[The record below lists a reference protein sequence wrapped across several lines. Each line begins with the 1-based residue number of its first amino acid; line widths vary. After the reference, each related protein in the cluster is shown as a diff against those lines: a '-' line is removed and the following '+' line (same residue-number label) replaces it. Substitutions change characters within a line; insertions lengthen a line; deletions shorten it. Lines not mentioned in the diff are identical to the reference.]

1 MKIKDLS
8 SFNRDEVATLLSH
21 IPFYRELQQS
31 RPAQLDKI
39 LSFSCIVELEPGEVI
54 MRRGDKG
61 SWLYFLIKGRLSV
74 YLDKTSPASKPLNHI
89 TPGELFGDLA
99 LLCNHE
105 RKATVAA
112 DEDSKKV
119 QLFATDFKP
128 FGEIDNFTTVDLE
141 TKLIFYRTMV
151 HSIRWRLEVNR
162 MTQPSHPLEEEL
174 RHVPLINAQ
183 KGSREEL
190 LQLYKQAQFLANVLD
205 KWNSG
210 AAGKA
215 VGDVM
220 VASTSNQA

>member
-8 SFNRDEVATLLSH
+8 TFNGDEITSLLGR

-31 RPAQLDKI
+31 HEAQLGKI
-39 LSFSCIVELEPGEVI
+39 LTFSCIVELEPGEII

-74 YLDKTSPASKPLNHI
+74 YFDDTNPQTPLNQI

-112 DEDSKKV
+112 ESGSKKAL
-119 QLFATDFKP
+119 LFATDFKP
-128 FGEIDNFTTVDLE
+128 FGDLAHFGAVDLP

-162 MTQPSHPLEEEL
+162 MAQPSHPLAEEL
-174 RHVPLINAQ
+174 RQVPMFHAP
-183 KGSREEL
+183 KGSMDEL
-190 LQLYKQAQFLANVLD
+190 SGLYRQAQFLAGVLD
-205 KWNSG
+205 RWNSG
-210 AAGKA
+210 ESGLM
-215 VGDVM
+215 VEDVV
-220 VASTSNQA
+220 VASVENQH

>member
-8 SFNRDEVATLLSH
+8 NFDSDEVASLLSR

-31 RPAQLDKI
+31 HELQLEKI

-54 MRRGDKG
+54 MRRGDRG

-74 YLDKTSPASKPLNHI
+74 YFDEAKPELPLNQI

-99 LLCNHE
+99 LLCDHE

-112 DEDSKKV
+112 EEGSKKAL
-119 QLFATDFKP
+119 LFATDFKP
-128 FGEIDNFTTVDLE
+128 FGDLDNFHIIDLP

-162 MTQPSHPLEEEL
+162 MSQPGHPLEEEL
-174 RHVPLINAQ
+174 RKVPLIRET
-183 KGSREEL
+183 KGSQAEL
-190 LQLYKQAQFLANVLD
+190 NGLYQQAQFLASILD
-205 KWNSG
+205 RWNSG
-210 AAGKA
+210 ASGA
-215 VGDVM
+215 VLEDVV
-220 VASTSNQA
+220 VASASNQS

>member
-8 SFNRDEVATLLSH
+8 SFNRDEVSTLLSH
-21 IPFYRELQQS
+21 IPFYRELQQTN
-31 RPAQLDKI
+31 PTQLDKI

-61 SWLYFLIKGRLSV
+61 SWLYFLIKGRLGV
-74 YLDKTSPASKPLNHI
+74 YLDQANPLEPLNHI

-112 DEDSKKV
+112 DTDSKKV
-119 QLFATDFKP
+119 LLFATDFKP
-128 FGEIDNFTTVDLE
+128 FGEIDNFTTVDLD

-174 RHVPLINAQ
+174 RHVPLISAT
-183 KGSREEL
+183 KGTPEEL
-190 LQLYKQAQFLANVLD
+190 LQLHKQAQFLANVLN
-205 KWNSG
+205 KWNSS
-210 AAGKA
+210 AAGEG
-215 VGDVM
+215 VEDVM
-220 VASTSNQA
+220 VASSTKQA

>member
-8 SFNRDEVATLLSH
+8 SFNREEVFTLLSH

-74 YLDKTSPASKPLNHI
+74 FLDKAAPGSKPLNHI

-112 DEDSKKV
+112 DEESKKV
-119 QLFATDFKP
+119 LLFATDFKP
-128 FGEIDNFTTVDLE
+128 FGDVDNFTTIDLE

-162 MTQPSHPLEEEL
+162 MAHPSHPLEEEL
-174 RHVPLINAQ
+174 RHVPLINAG
-183 KGSREEL
+183 KGTREEL
-190 LQLYKQAQFLANVLD
+190 LQLHKQAQFLANVLD

-210 AAGKA
+210 TAGEA
-215 VGDVM
+215 VGDVV

>member
-8 SFNRDEVATLLSH
+8 SFKKDEVTTLLSH
-21 IPFYRELQQS
+21 IPFYRELQLSSQK
-31 RPAQLDKI
+31 QLEKI

-74 YLDKTSPASKPLNHI
+74 YLDHTSAEKPLNHI

-112 DEDSKKV
+112 DPDSRKV
-119 QLFATDFKP
+119 LLFATDFKP
-128 FGEIDNFTTVDLE
+128 FGEVDNFTTVDLD

-162 MTQPSHPLEEEL
+162 MTHPSHPLEDEL
-174 RHVPLINAQ
+174 RQVPLINAA

-190 LQLYKQAQFLANVLD
+190 LQLHKQAQFLARVLD

-210 AAGKA
+210 AAGEV

-220 VASTSNQA
+220 VASTTNQS